1 MDILAI
7 IGGIATV
14 MLLITLHEL
23 GHLLAA
29 RKFGVG
35 VEQFSI
41 GLGPKLLRLSKKGR
55 LPVYLRL
62 IPLGGFANIKGEKIR
77 KSKMNESVPGKSLE
91 EISWIK
97 QIIVHLAGIGVNFIF
112 AVIVLIALLLFIPED
127 TEVKYS
133 SLGFIFVKLPF
144 SSWYLAPLIAFLAT
158 STYCIKFFL
167 IILKRIPII
176 VSTLFT
182 SPLVP
187 REGGLGDTLAGWGG
201 IVSIGFW
208 EYLGFIYIFSLL
220 LIALNMLPFLPFDGG
235 QAVVSAAEKI
245 FKKGMVLNILI
256 AISFIIGAAIIGTI
270 IILILIGDMHTL
282 LHTPKGI
289 AILIIGILI
298 VLKYIFSKIGK
309 KKE

>member
-41 GLGPKLLRLSKKGR
+41 GLGPKLKRLSKKGR
-55 LPVYLRL
+55 LPVYWRL
-62 IPLGGFANIKGEKIR
+62 IPLGGFVNIKGEKIR
-77 KSKMNESVPGKSLE
+77 RSKMNESVPGKSLE
-91 EISWIK
+91 DISWIK
-97 QIIVHLAGIGVNFIF
+97 QIIVHLAGIGVNFIL
-112 AVIVLIALLLFIPED
+112 AIIILTALFLFLPED
-127 TEVKYS
+127 TEIAYASLRFTFIKLPS
-133 SLGFIFVKLPF
+133 SLWI
-144 SSWYLAPLIAFLAT
+144 LAPIFAFKAT
-158 STYCIKFFL
+158 FIYCIKFFL
-167 IILKRIPII
+167 TILKRIPII

-187 REGGLGDTLAGWGG
+187 REGGLGDTFVAWGN

-208 EYLGFIYIFSLL
+208 EYLGFVYLFSLL

-235 QAVVSAAEKI
+235 QAVVSAAGRI
-245 FKKGMVLNILI
+245 FKKGMALNILI
-256 AISFIIGAAIIGTI
+256 AVSFIIGAAIIGTI
-270 IILILIGDMHTL
+270 IILVLIGDIHAL
-282 LHTPKGI
+282 LYTPLGI
-289 AILIIGILI
+289 AVLIIGILI
-298 VLKYIFSKIGK
+298 VLKFILSKTGK